1 MRKTV
6 CIILSIIISVLA
18 LSPCYTYITEE
29 IGKKNVLAIGNDISQ
44 MCAEYDDYDSLA
56 QGDDKTIYT
65 RLIVNTNDIVNEYDA
80 VDSVYGFGYAFL
92 QYADNI
98 SAEFAKKQY
107 ENLGYTVEYD
117 SLVIA
122 NSDVSTKEIG
132 IEWAYEETDAV
143 AALDYYKLKVKSN
156 INIAVVDSGINY
168 NHELFK
174 SRIVRTNVDFS
185 PDSSNDEMDKY
196 GHGTKVAGVIAKSTP
211 DNVKISSYKI
221 FNGNGQSSTSAIIS
235 ACNYILQLSKKPDIV
250 NFSLTDNS
258 DDILSS
264 AIKDLV
270 NTGITVVAGAGNERR
285 EVYKM
290 PASIDGVITVA
301 ATDFY
306 SKPWQSSNFGGPVD
320 ISAPGVSVYTADFP
334 GEKSYSS
341 YSGTSLATPF
351 VSAAAAIV
359 LMENKNYTPE
369 QVKQELIATATPFK
383 KSDCQNLYGAG
394 VVNFSNI
401 INSTRCKDVTAN
413 FESGVYREDIS
424 VELKCDNS
432 LVDIYYTTDGTLPTE
447 ANGTK
452 YSAPINLTES
462 TRIIAAAFARA
473 GTPMHSKFTYL
484 DYYIFKNGESEYV
497 IDDNGTIRN
506 YLGSETNLTV
516 PETINGITPISISKK
531 CFQYRDIKS
540 IKLPDTITLIDEY
553 AFRGTALETI
563 VANGAEKLEKYCF
576 ADSNLQKVDFPNVV
590 EEYYAFNNT
599 PIISA
604 SLPELDYAQSGFY
617 NCDRLSSIDIPNLR
631 AMDYEVFSGCS
642 SLTQEFKLTK
652 LESFGNKA
660 FAGSYFKSI
669 CLPKCNEIL
678 KDYAFENCAAR
689 EIVLNNATTLGN
701 YAFYNCKN
709 LENLYVPKVKGL
721 GSGFE
726 GCTNIKII
734 FAPKTTYITLSIPNN
749 TTIYCSDKL
758 TGVDFLDE
766 YKDFKYTFISPDYTP
781 GLNAADREGYTDR
794 FTRVNSDEFGI
805 SKGAQIRTR
814 DNGLRFGFEFDDN
827 SIGFDF
833 RKYAENIEYGFV
845 YTYVSFE
852 GKNDYQINYTLRVN
866 SNINNI
872 VTKADQRNANG
883 TISTYNAVFTG
894 IPEKYFDYE
903 ISVRAYVCIDG
914 MYFYS
919 PVETSS
925 INDVLEYN
933 DIDTNDN
940 DIQFEHEHS
949 YTKSL
954 VAPNCETGGYTL
966 YTCKNCKESYMDDFV
981 KALGHNYD
989 FTSYTDGTYNY
1000 ICTACNKADSKSKAD
1015 LPEFIVFVNT
1025 KVTRGN
1031 DNMYLD
1037 LNNDNFINAKDFA
1050 KIHHLSKYGW

>member
-1 MRKTV
+1 MKKAIS
-6 CIILSIIISVLA
+6 IILSIIISVLA
-18 LSPCYTYITEE
+18 LSPCYTYIVEE
-29 IGKKNVLAIGNDISQ
+29 IGKKNVLTIGNDISQ

-56 QGDDKTIYT
+56 QDDDKTIYT
-65 RLIVNTNDIVNEYDA
+65 RLIVKANDIINEYGA

-92 QYADNI
+92 QYADNK
-98 SAEFAKKQY
+98 SAETAKKQY

-168 NHELFK
+168 NHESFK
-174 SRIVRTNVDFS
+174 NRIVRTNVDFS

-258 DDILSS
+258 DDILST

-270 NTGITVVAGAGNERR
+270 NTGITVVAAAGNERR

-334 GEKSYSS
+334 GDKSYSS

-369 QVKQELIATATPFK
+369 QVKQELVATATPFK

-401 INSTRCKDVTAN
+401 INGTRCKDVTAN

-424 VELKCDNS
+424 VELKCNNS

-447 ANGTK
+447 TNGTK
-452 YSAPINLTES
+452 YTSPINVAES

-516 PETINGITPISISKK
+516 PKTINGITPTSISKK
-531 CFQYRDIKS
+531 CFQYSDIKN
-540 IKLPDTITLIDEY
+540 INLPDTITLIDEY
-553 AFRGTALETI
+553 AFRGTDLETI
-563 VANGAEKLEKYCF
+563 VANGAEKLGKYCF

-604 SLPELDYAQSGFY
+604 YLPELDYAQSGFY

-642 SLTQEFKLTK
+642 SLTQELKLTK

-678 KDYAFENCAAR
+678 KDYAFENCAAQ

-701 YAFYNCKN
+701 NAFFNCKN

-721 GSGFE
+721 GSNFE
-726 GCTNIKII
+726 GCTSLKMI
-734 FAPKTTYITLSIPNN
+734 FAPMTTGFSASIPSNAK
-749 TTIYCSDKL
+749 IYCSNRL
-758 TGVDFLDE
+758 TSVSFPKE
-766 YKDFKYTFISPDYTP
+766 YADYKCTIFSPEYTP
-781 GLNAADREGYTDR
+781 GLAIANSYGYADSYTHIS
-794 FTRVNSDEFGI
+794 SDKIAQSMG
-805 SKGAQIRTR
+805 GQIRTR
-814 DNGLRFGFEFDDN
+814 DNGLRFGFAFDEN

-833 RKYAENIEYGFV
+833 KKYAQSIDYGFV
-845 YTYVSFE
+845 YTFE
-852 GKNDYQINYTLRVN
+852 SLDDKNAFQINDYLRENN
-866 SNINNI
+866 SK
-872 VTKADQRNANG
+872 VFVKSADKRNVEG
-883 TISTYNAVFTG
+883 TISTYNAVFTD
-894 IPEKYFDYE
+894 IPEKYFNYE

-925 INDVLEYN
+925 INDALEYN
-933 DIDTNDN
+933 DDDTNDN
-940 DIQFEHEHS
+940 DIQFEHVHS
-949 YTKSL
+949 FTRSS
-954 VAPNCETGGYTL
+954 VAPNCESSGYTL
-966 YTCKNCKESYMDDFV
+966 YICKNCKESYMDNFAD
-981 KALGHNYD
+981 ALGHNYD
-989 FTSYTDGTYNY
+989 FTGYTDGTYNY
-1000 ICTACNKADSKSKAD
+1000 ICTVCNKADSKSKSD
-1015 LPEFIVFVNT
+1015 LPEFIQYVNT
-1025 KVTRGN
+1025 NVTRGN
-1031 DNMYLD
+1031 NSMYLD
-1037 LNNDNFINAKDFA
+1037 LNNDEFINAKDFA